1 MWGLLVKF
9 IDDAI
14 KGSEETIEN
23 SAPKKSNDDLD
34 EELLKIIEGSRA
46 NIIVVGTGGAG
57 NNTISRLNEIGIEGA
72 KTITVNTDA
81 QDLFYSV
88 SDKKLLL
95 GRQTC
100 GGLGAGGEPTIGE
113 ESAEE
118 SEEDIKEELEGA
130 DMVFVTCGLGGG
142 TGTGSAPV
150 ISKVAKKAGALTVA
164 VATMPFSAEGV
175 KRRENAEIGLAK
187 LQENADTVI
196 VIPNDK
202 LLEVAPNLP
211 LNKAFMASDEILGR
225 AVKGITELI
234 TKPGL
239 ISLDFADISSIM
251 KGSGMAMIGM
261 GESESGDR
269 AIESVH
275 EALSSPLLDI
285 DISNAKG
292 ALINISGSSDL
303 TLNEAEKIVQI
314 VGDRLD
320 PEANIIWGA
329 QIDEDLQNMIRT
341 TIVVS
346 GVKSQ
351 YTIEPKN
358 DEFEEIDIDDDFEGT
373 VLGQTEDAPAD
384 PLDEFLDG
392 IF

>member
-1 MWGLLVKF
+1 MKF

-14 KGSEETIEN
+14 KESEESVEN
-23 SAPKKSNDDLD
+23 NNTLPETAEDDLD
-34 EELLKIIEGSRA
+34 NELIEIIKQSRA
-46 NIIVVGTGGAG
+46 KITVVGTGGAG

-72 KTITVNTDA
+72 RTITVNTDA
-81 QDLFYSV
+81 QDLFYSRA
-88 SDKKLLL
+88 DKKLLL
-95 GRQTC
+95 GRQIC
-100 GGLGAGGEPTIGE
+100 GGLGAGGEPTVGE
-113 ESAEE
+113 ECAEE
-118 SEEDIKEELEGA
+118 SEEDIREELEGS

-142 TGTGSAPV
+142 TGTGSAPI
-150 ISKVAKKAGALTVA
+150 ISKISKKAGALTVA

-175 KRRENAEIGLAK
+175 KRRENADIGLEK
-187 LQENADTVI
+187 LQEASDTVI

-211 LNKAFMASDEILGR
+211 LNKAFMVSDEILGR

-234 TKPGL
+234 TKTGL
-239 ISLDFADISSIM
+239 VSLDFADIRSIM

-303 TLNEAEKIVQI
+303 TLQESEKIVQI
-314 VGDRLD
+314 VADKLD

-329 QIDEDLQNMIRT
+329 QIDESLHNIIRT

-346 GVKSQ
+346 GVKSK
-351 YTIEPKN
+351 YNMASED
-358 DEFEEIDIDDDFEGT
+358 DEFTDDDFEDTDFGET
-373 VLGQTEDAPAD
+373 ISSGAVNPQSDD

>member
-1 MWGLLVKF
+1 MKF

-14 KGSEETIEN
+14 KESEESVEN
-23 SAPKKSNDDLD
+23 NNTLPETAEDDLD
-34 EELLKIIEGSRA
+34 NELIEIIKQSRA
-46 NIIVVGTGGAG
+46 KITVVGTGGAG

-72 KTITVNTDA
+72 RTITVNTDA
-81 QDLFYSV
+81 QDLFYSRA
-88 SDKKLLL
+88 DKKLLL
-95 GRQTC
+95 GRQIC
-100 GGLGAGGEPTIGE
+100 GGLGAGGEPTVGE
-113 ESAEE
+113 ECAEE
-118 SEEDIKEELEGA
+118 SEEDIREELEGS

-142 TGTGSAPV
+142 TGTGSAPI
-150 ISKVAKKAGALTVA
+150 ISKISKKAGALTVA

-175 KRRENAEIGLAK
+175 KRRENAERGLEK
-187 LQENADTVI
+187 LQAASDTVI

-211 LNKAFMASDEILGR
+211 LNKAFMVSDEILGR

-234 TKPGL
+234 TKTGL
-239 ISLDFADISSIM
+239 VSLDFADIRSIM

-303 TLNEAEKIVQI
+303 TLQESEKIVQI
-314 VGDRLD
+314 VADKLD

-329 QIDEDLQNMIRT
+329 QIDESLHNIIRT

-346 GVKSQ
+346 GVKSK
-351 YTIEPKN
+351 YNMASED
-358 DEFEEIDIDDDFEGT
+358 DEFTDDDFE
-373 VLGQTEDAPAD
+373 DADFGETISSGAVNPQSDD